1 MTQERALEVQE
12 LGGRTE
18 YPMTQVEDAAMFDEV
33 DHVEVFDQAV
43 AEEAS
48 IRDGEIE
55 VVEQDRELSINVEQ
69 PSVHV
74 EEPSVHIE
82 EPSVHIEEPFVN
94 ADKPSFHEEEIQE
107 ETIQI
112 EESNEEF
119 VCI

>member
-33 DHVEVFDQAV
+33 DHVEVFEQAV

-55 VVEQDRELSINVEQ
+55 VEEQNREHSINVEQ

-74 EEPSVHIE
+74 VEPSVHIE
-82 EPSVHIEEPFVN
+82 EPSVNADEPSVN
-94 ADKPSFHEEEIQE
+94 ADEPYVHE
-107 ETIQI
+107 
-112 EESNEEF
+112 
-119 VCI
+119 